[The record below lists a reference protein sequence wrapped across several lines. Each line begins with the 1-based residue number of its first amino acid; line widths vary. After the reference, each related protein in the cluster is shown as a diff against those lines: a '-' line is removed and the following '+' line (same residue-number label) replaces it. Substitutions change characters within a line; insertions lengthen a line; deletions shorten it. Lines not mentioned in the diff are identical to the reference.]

1 MDQPT
6 YKILNTQKDA
16 NGRVLLLCFK
26 FMYLGRYIENSEKSY
41 RNYALSQ
48 AASFSAIYFA
58 FSTPKSN
65 YPSRRCVVYHLA
77 ELQI

>member
-48 AASFSAIYFA
+48 AASFS
-58 FSTPKSN
+58 STLHSPHQNLTILLDGALS
-65 YPSRRCVVYHLA
+65 
-77 ELQI
+77 II